1 MGKVIVVA
9 SGKGGT
15 GKTTAVGVLSSCLAS
30 KGYKTLCI
38 DCDVGMRNLDMILGL
53 SEQTAAD
60 FGDVLWGGRD
70 LSEACC
76 SHPKIP
82 NLYFLS
88 APPTAAPEDI
98 DPEAF
103 RDMIRQIRDTY
114 DYCLIDAPAGV
125 GSGFRLA
132 AQDADMGIIVATEDL
147 PSLRDGQR
155 AAQLLREAGL
165 ADLRLIVNRVRLRHL
180 RKLKTTVDDAIDS
193 VCVQLIGVVYEDPAV
208 MLAGNQEIPL
218 LRYEKGRRRALGQFM
233 KIAGRIAGE
242 EIPIAK

>member
-70 LSEACC
+70 LAEACC

-114 DYCLIDAPAGV
+114 DYCL
-125 GSGFRLA
+125 
-132 AQDADMGIIVATEDL
+132 ATEDL

-165 ADLRLIVNRVRLRHL
+165 TDLRLIVNRVRLRHL